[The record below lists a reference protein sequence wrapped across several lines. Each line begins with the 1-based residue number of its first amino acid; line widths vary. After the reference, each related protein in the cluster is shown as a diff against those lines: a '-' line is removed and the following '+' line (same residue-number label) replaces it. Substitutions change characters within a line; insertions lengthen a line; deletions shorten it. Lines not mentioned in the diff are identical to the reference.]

1 MAWHGA
7 FVDSTYPSPSTSPL
21 SAEDDD
27 GKLDSHVKRECDVKG
42 HIPYQRDV
50 ESNEYHCSRMGIF
63 SCGTSNSHGW
73 YVSGSNSQ
81 YVSSSRVVSVAGQD
95 R

>member
-1 MAWHGA
+1 MP
-7 FVDSTYPSPSTSPL
+7 FLDSTYPYPTTNPL

-27 GKLDSHVKRECDVKG
+27 GKLDSHVKRECHVKG

-50 ESNEYHCSRMGIF
+50 EPNEYSSSCMAIF
-63 SCGTSNSHGW
+63 SCGTTNSHGW
-73 YVSGSNSQ
+73 YANGSNSR
-81 YVSSSRVVSVAGQD
+81 YVALLFSSVVSATSQD